1 MANEEL
7 LSCKE
12 ELQST
17 NEEVETAKEE
27 LQSAN
32 EELTILN
39 EDLRNRNAEL
49 SALADDLRNLL
60 TGVNI
65 PVLILD
71 NSRRIRR
78 FTQTAQRIFNLIPTD
93 VGRPFGDI
101 GTSLEAPDW
110 NELISRV
117 TDQLETVERDVS
129 DRDGHWY
136 SLRMRPY
143 KTGENKIDGAL
154 IALLDMDRLKR
165 RLIDTEESL
174 RSTEERAGDQL
185 RQSESTI
192 RTLLETASQ
201 AILAVDPGGRIVL
214 ANRMAEDMFGYSQE
228 KLLKSRIETLIPER
242 LREHHIKDR
251 QHFFKKRKTRPMGAG
266 FDLFGR
272 KKDGREFPVEVSL
285 SHIQSDQE
293 VLAVAFITDVSARKH
308 AETALLKSHEK
319 LMGRLMSVRDE
330 ESKRISRELHD
341 VFSQELAA
349 LSTQTILL
357 RKELPLQARTAGKKL
372 EAVAE
377 RIGGLATNIHQMS
390 RRLHPRSWTIL
401 DCRPL

>member
-1 MANEEL
+1 MLGLRLSLRSITEVQEVANGEL
-7 LSCKE
+7 LSRNE

-17 NEEVETAKEE
+17 NEELETAKEE

-32 EELTILN
+32 EEITTLT
-39 EDLRNRNAEL
+39 EELRNRNAEL
-49 SALADDLRNLL
+49 STLADELSNLL
-60 TGVNI
+60 TEVNI
-65 PVLILD
+65 PILILD
-71 NSRRIRR
+71 NRRKIRR
-78 FTQTAQRIFNLIPTD
+78 FTEAAQRIFDLIPTD

-101 GTSLEAPDW
+101 ATNLETPDW
-110 NELISRV
+110 NELIYRV

-143 KTGENKIDGAL
+143 KTGENKIDGVL
-154 IALLDMDRLKR
+154 IALLDVDHLKR

-185 RQSESTI
+185 RESESTI

-214 ANRMAEDMFGYSQE
+214 ANRMAEDMFGYSKQE
-228 KLLKSRIETLIPER
+228 LLQRRIETLIPER

-251 QHFFKKRKTRPMGAG
+251 QHFFKKPKTRPMGAG
-266 FDLFGR
+266 VDLFGR

-319 LMGRLMSVRDE
+319 LRVLTGRLMSVRDE

-349 LSTQTILL
+349 LSTQTLL
-357 RKELPLQARTAGKKL
+357 
-372 EAVAE
+372 
-377 RIGGLATNIHQMS
+377 
-390 RRLHPRSWTIL
+390 
-401 DCRPL
+401 

>member
-1 MANEEL
+1 M
-7 LSCKE
+7 
-12 ELQST
+12 
-17 NEEVETAKEE
+17 
-27 LQSAN
+27 
-32 EELTILN
+32 
-39 EDLRNRNAEL
+39 
-49 SALADDLRNLL
+49 
-60 TGVNI
+60 
-65 PVLILD
+65 
-71 NSRRIRR
+71 
-78 FTQTAQRIFNLIPTD
+78 
-93 VGRPFGDI
+93 
-101 GTSLEAPDW
+101 
-110 NELISRV
+110 
-117 TDQLETVERDVS
+117 
-129 DRDGHWY
+129 
-136 SLRMRPY
+136 
-143 KTGENKIDGAL
+143 
-154 IALLDMDRLKR
+154 IALLDVDRLKR

-214 ANRMAEDMFGYSQE
+214 ANRMAEDMFGYSKQE
-228 KLLKSRIETLIPER
+228 LLQRRIETLIPER

-251 QHFFKKRKTRPMGAG
+251 KHFFKKSKTRPMGAG

-319 LMGRLMSVRDE
+319 LRVLTGRLMSVRDE

-390 RRLHPRSWTIL
+390 
-401 DCRPL
+401 